1 MTLRARFAPSPTG
14 YLHVGGA
21 RTALFNW
28 LLVRKGGGVF
38 VLRIEDTDR
47 ERSTEAHTQAI
58 LTGMEWLG
66 LDWDEGP
73 FFQSQGLERHEA
85 HALQLLESGAAYRDF
100 STPEAAAQDREEEK
114 ASGGRSRKARQ
125 RADAMTP
132 GDVAAWLEAG
142 EPFAVRF
149 RVPEGETV
157 WQDGVH
163 GEMRFKNDEIDDLV
177 ILRSDGTPTYNLA
190 VVSDDVEMGIT
201 LVLRGDD
208 HLSNT
213 PKQILLYEALGRPVP
228 TFAHVPLILGPDGKR
243 LSKRHGATAVGDYEK
258 EGILPEAMF
267 NFLAFLGW
275 SPGDDREIFSR
286 PELVEAFSLERVL
299 KKSAVFDLEKLRWM
313 NGQHLMRMPTEE
325 LLPKVEARLREE
337 GVLGTPGTAHAPE
350 TPPAADVAKT
360 PGTAEAT
367 DVAKTPGAA
376 GAADVAPASGEVVP
390 DTAGIFPLDL
400 SVLIDLLKPRSR
412 TVEELITQ
420 AVPYFLE
427 QPPYDPDA
435 VAKHWLKDPQETLSR
450 LELLA
455 SRLAAARWEPEALEE
470 AVRGL
475 AEELGVGAG
484 KVIHP
489 LRVALTGV
497 AASPGIFDL
506 LMFLG
511 PERSLR
517 RLQQALALLRSGKP
531 LDPGSQKT
539 LS

>member
-28 LLVRKGGGVF
+28 LLARKEGGVF

-47 ERSTEAHTQAI
+47 ERSTEEHTQAI
-58 LTGMEWLG
+58 LTGLEWLG

-100 STPEAAAQDREEEK
+100 STPEEAAQDRQEEV
-114 ASGGRSRKARQ
+114 AAGGRSRKARQ
-125 RADAMTP
+125 RADAMSP
-132 GDVAAWLEAG
+132 DQVAARVEAG

-149 RVPEGETV
+149 RVPDGETI
-157 WQDGVH
+157 WDDGVH
-163 GEMRFKNDEIDDLV
+163 GKMRFKNDEIDDLV

-213 PKQILLYEALGRPVP
+213 PKQVLLYEALNQPVP

-275 SPGDDREIFSR
+275 SPGDDREVFTHQ
-286 PELVEAFSLERVL
+286 ELVQAFSLERVL
-299 KKSAVFDLEKLRWM
+299 KKSAVFDMEKLRWL
-313 NGQHLMRMPTEE
+313 NGQHLMRMPTED

-337 GVLGTPGTAHAPE
+337 GVLLTGTE
-350 TPPAADVAKT
+350 PAR
-360 PGTAEAT
+360 
-367 DVAKTPGAA
+367 A
-376 GAADVAPASGEVVP
+376 GAAEVHGRPDPEAGPDDTTPVDLPA
-390 DTAGIFPLDL
+390 
-400 SVLIDLLKPRSR
+400 LIDLLKPRSR
-412 TVEELITQ
+412 TVEELVAQ
-420 AVPYFLE
+420 AKPYFLDE
-427 QPPYDPDA
+427 LPYDSVA
-435 VAKHWLKDPQETLSR
+435 VGKHWLKAREETLALLEVLMAR
-450 LELLA
+450 LSTVA
-455 SRLAAARWEPEALEE
+455 WEPEALEE
-470 AVRGL
+470 AIRGL

-506 LMFLG
+506 LILLG
-511 PERSLR
+511 RDRSLQ
-517 RLQQALALLRSGKP
+517 RLQRAMAWLRSEDP
-531 LDPGSQKT
+531 LNPG
-539 LS
+539 L